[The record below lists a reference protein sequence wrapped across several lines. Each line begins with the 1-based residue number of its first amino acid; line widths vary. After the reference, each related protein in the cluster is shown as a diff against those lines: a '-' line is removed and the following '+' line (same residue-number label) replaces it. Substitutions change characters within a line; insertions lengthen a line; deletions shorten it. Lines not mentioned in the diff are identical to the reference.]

1 MPLERS
7 ADPHGAWQFTDPLSG
22 DSLRL
27 VPERG
32 GLLSGWRCGGQ
43 EILYLDAARFADPA
57 LSVRGGVPVLFPIC
71 GNLPDDRLPLPQGCF
86 TLAQHGFARTMSW
99 ALAELDDGH
108 GVRLTLHDDASSRAQ
123 FPFAFTLEL
132 EYRLEPAALAITARV
147 HHHGAPGAPAMPFS
161 FGLHPYLAVQDP
173 AAVRIEGLPPGCL
186 DHATLAKA
194 DTSALLERLG
204 EGVDLLAEAGGPV
217 RLRDPIAGRTIQLD
231 TTPPFDLVVVWTDPP
246 RPMVCLEPW
255 TGPRGSLLS
264 GERRLE
270 LASGESLELQARYR
284 VDQDG

>member
-7 ADPHGAWQFTDPLSG
+7 ADPYAHWRFTDPCSG

-32 GLLSGWRCGGQ
+32 GLLSGWCCDGQ
-43 EILYLDAARFADPA
+43 DILYFDAARFADPS

-71 GNLPDDRLPLPQGCF
+71 GNLPDNRLPLPQGSF
-86 TLAQHGFARTMSW
+86 SLPQHGFARTMPW

-108 GVRLTLHDDASSRAQ
+108 GVRLTLRDDATSRAHY
-123 FPFAFTLEL
+123 PFAFTLEL

-147 HHHGAPGAPAMPFS
+147 HHRGAPAAPPMPFS

-173 AAVRIEGLPPGCL
+173 AAVRIEGLPPRCL
-186 DHATLAKA
+186 DHTTLAQA
-194 DTSALLERLG
+194 DTSALLDRLG
-204 EGVDLLAEAGGPV
+204 QGVDLLAEAGGPV
-217 RLRDPIAGRTIQLD
+217 RLRDPLAGRTIQLD

-264 GERRLE
+264 GERRLD
-270 LASGESLELQARYR
+270 LASGETLELQARYR
-284 VDQDG
+284 VDQG